1 MDKRAVDH
9 LRKQIR
15 HRIAGSWG
23 VWSCLRFQGCVS
35 QLPLRT
41 SVITQSD
48 VLSNFFDL
56 ASFAFYPKAFKSN
69 YGLRC
74 ISNSRQLRR
83 ETIKEAYILSITQ
96 ALDWN
101 NNANLLHMIR
111 PPLIEVRSL
120 WGIVGKHPPH
130 VGQSLRV

>member
-1 MDKRAVDH
+1 M
-9 LRKQIR
+9 
-15 HRIAGSWG
+15 
-23 VWSCLRFQGCVS
+23 
-35 QLPLRT
+35 
-41 SVITQSD
+41 ITQSD